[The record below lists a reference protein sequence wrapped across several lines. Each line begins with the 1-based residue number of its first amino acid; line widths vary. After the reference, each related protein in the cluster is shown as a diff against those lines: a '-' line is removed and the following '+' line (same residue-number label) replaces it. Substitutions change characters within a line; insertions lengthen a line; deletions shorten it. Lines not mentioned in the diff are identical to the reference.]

1 MPGEY
6 SSHLGPVLGSLV
18 LARLDLCCLLLLALD
33 VLDELWAVY
42 LGRQVWILL
51 SATIKSVL
59 PSVSTVS
66 RSGSPLAICGL
77 LGCD

>member
-1 MPGEY
+1 M
-6 SSHLGPVLGSLV
+6 LV
-18 LARLDLCCLLLLALD
+18 RLDLDYLLLLALD
-33 VLDELWAVY
+33 VLDELWAAY

-51 SATIKSVL
+51 SATIKSLL